1 MSVAFRDY
9 ILTDINSLPEVL
21 TDAEFHALTANKY
34 TDDPR
39 VQPGIKAVSDRIRS
53 FCGWHV
59 YPSAACSYTG
69 RVLYNDGRIKQ
80 VGADVIIQLPAAYV
94 TAVSSVQIG
103 SASFSDFAIDTNGTL
118 HLFDVGPL
126 DKRTEITVQYT
137 AGLSDADTGA
147 IKELAAYKVRNGI
160 ISGNMGGVTS
170 EAAGGVSITNNAA
183 VVNSRA
189 GGLTTVDADVLMPYK
204 LQGVF

>member
-9 ILTDINSLPEVL
+9 ILTDIDELPDVL
-21 TDAEFHALTANKY
+21 TDTEFYELTANKY

-39 VQPGIKAVSDRIRS
+39 IDPGIKAVSDRIRS

-59 YPSAACSYTG
+59 CPSEACSYTG

-80 VGADVIIQLPAAYV
+80 VGSDVIIQLPAAYV
-94 TAVSSVQIG
+94 TAVSSVTIG
-103 SASFSDFAIDTNGTL
+103 LASFSDFSFDTNGTL

-126 DKRTEITVQYT
+126 DKRTEITVLYT

-204 LQGVF
+204 LRGVF